1 MSLFISNCRDAFRDN
16 ESKDKASAQ
25 GTVPVILIIA
35 GFAVVAILAV
45 TWIGNSIAGQAHL
58 VATYCISQAQDI
70 TGSTGGASQATTNKC
85 TGNQVT
91 DLSSRQAARIEET
104 KGGRF

>member
-1 MSLFISNCRDAFRDN
+1 MLKQFALNVVNAFSDDRPQDSGRLV
-16 ESKDKASAQ
+16 E
-25 GTVPVILIIA
+25 TVLIIA

-58 VATYCISQAQDI
+58 VASYCISQAQDI
-70 TGSTGGASQATTNKC
+70 TGNTGGASQATMNKC

-91 DLSSRQAARIEET
+91 DLSSKQANYIMET
-104 KGGRF
+104 NGGRF